1 VFFEFDD
8 DDVAAV
14 TFDDIAVFDIAV
26 IDST

>member
-1 VFFEFDD
+1 VFFEFD